1 MILKIPAR
9 LFASLRTAADIYNN
23 KDMRRVFKAEEYLVK
38 AEKAAVVPLIFAM
51 VSLSFLQVL
60 LRIIFHSGVVWLDP
74 LLRHMVLWAGLIG
87 AALAARY
94 SHHFA
99 LETFVK
105 LTPKGMQRP
114 LEVCAD
120 LFTAGASALLF
131 YASYKFIRDEFA
143 AGSVAF
149 YINHFA
155 VKGGWA
161 EIIIPASFALIGLH
175 TLIGVFRP
183 PDHEEGPF

>member
-1 MILKIPAR
+1 
-9 LFASLRTAADIYNN
+9 
-23 KDMRRVFKAEEYLVK
+23 MRVLFKAEEYLVK
-38 AEKAAVVPLIFAM
+38 TEKAVVVGLIFAM
-51 VSLSFLQVL
+51 VTLSFMQVL
-60 LRIIFHSGVVWLDP
+60 LRLVFHSGIVWLDP
-74 LLRHMVLWAGLIG
+74 LLRHMVLWAGLTG

-99 LETFVK
+99 LEAFVK
-105 LTPKGMQRP
+105 FAPKYLHRP
-114 LEVCAD
+114 LDVFAA
-120 LFTAGASALLF
+120 LFTALASALLF

-149 YINHFA
+149 YIGHLS

-175 TLIGVFRP
+175 TLIGIFRP
-183 PDHEEGPF
+183 KDHEEGPF

>member
-1 MILKIPAR
+1 
-9 LFASLRTAADIYNN
+9 
-23 KDMRRVFKAEEYLVK
+23 MRYLFKAEEYLVK
-38 AEKAAVVPLIFAM
+38 AEKAAVVALIFAM
-51 VSLSFLQVL
+51 VGLSFTQVL
-60 LRIIFHSGVVWLDP
+60 LRILFHSGIVWLDP

-87 AALAARY
+87 SALAARY

-105 LTPKGMQRP
+105 FAPKALQRP
-114 LEVCAD
+114 LEVFAD
-120 LFTAGASALLF
+120 LFTAAASALLF
-131 YASYKFIRDEFA
+131 YASYKFIKDEFTSGA
-143 AGSVAF
+143 VAF
-149 YINHFA
+149 YINHIA

-161 EIIIPASFALIGLH
+161 EIIIPAAFALIGLH